1 KSHRTWTASS
11 IPTKLTV
18 NFVLPYASELSGK
31 EVLKTEMRGIATRS
45 LYSLSRSIL
54 SQARQG
60 ITAGRETSPL
70 DSLWSAIQRRG
81 VKVNAI
87 QLRPGNVIERTGRT
101 FRVVEAEH
109 KQQGRGGASIQ
120 VELRDVDNGNK
131 LNLRFGTEES
141 VEKVFVHEKSYTCLY
156 TEGDTAFLIEPD
168 TFEQVEVPLDIFGK
182 ASVYLKEEMKV
193 QLQLYDGRALAAFLP
208 KHVTCT
214 IEETQLPMKGLTSAP
229 RYKRALLDNGS
240 TIQVPSYLEAGEK
253 IVINTEDD
261 SFVKRDN
268 K

>member
-1 KSHRTWTASS
+1 
-11 IPTKLTV
+11 
-18 NFVLPYASELSGK
+18 
-31 EVLKTEMRGIATRS
+31 MRGISSRS
-45 LYSLSRSIL
+45 LYSLTRSLL
-54 SQARQG
+54 SNVRQG
-60 ITAGRETSPL
+60 IAGESGGGCYRETRAL
-70 DSLWSAIQRRG
+70 GSLWSALQSRG
-81 VKVNAI
+81 VKVNAIQSSSWLFI

-101 FRVVEAEH
+101 FRVVESEH

-120 VELRDVDNGNK
+120 VELRDVDNGSK
-131 LNLRFGTEES
+131 LNLRFGAEES
-141 VEKVFVHEKSYTCLY
+141 VEKVFVQEKSFTCLY

-182 ASVYLKEEMKV
+182 AAVYLKEEMRV
-193 QLQLYDGRALAAFLP
+193 QLQLYDGRALSASVP

-214 IEETQLPMKGLTSAP
+214 IQETQLPMKGLTSAP

>member
-1 KSHRTWTASS
+1 MQG
-11 IPTKLTV
+11 L
-18 NFVLPYASELSGK
+18 
-31 EVLKTEMRGIATRS
+31 ATRRS
-45 LYSLSRSIL
+45 LYSLTRSLL
-54 SQARQG
+54 SHVRHG
-60 ITAGRETSPL
+60 IAIDPAVSGCCRETPPL
-70 DSLWSAIQRRG
+70 DSLWSTVQRRG

-101 FRVVEAEH
+101 LQVVEAEH
-109 KQQGRGGASIQ
+109 KQQGRGGASMQ

-131 LNLRFGTEES
+131 LNLRFGCEES
-141 VEKVFVHEKSYTCLY
+141 VEKVFVMEKSFTCLY

-168 TFEQVEVPLDIFGK
+168 TFEQVEVPLEIFGK
-182 ASVYLKEEMKV
+182 AAVYLKEEMRV
-193 QLQLYDGRALAAFLP
+193 QLQLYDGRALSASLP

-214 IEETQLPMKGLTSAP
+214 IQETQLPMKGLTSAP